1 MAIDKAKTQKA
12 AEKFVA
18 SGKIAQAIDE
28 YLKILKENPKDWN
41 LMIQIGDLYLKIA
54 KNSDAIVMF
63 QKVADHYYTDGF
75 FLKAIAIYKRINKL
89 DPTVIEICIRLSD
102 LYLKQGLTMDA
113 KSQLQAVAAHYVS
126 KNQTKDAIQTFR
138 KLIEI
143 EPDNLKTRNEL
154 AKAYKNEGM
163 IPEAMKE
170 YLEISDELIRKSML
184 KEGLAVLETAY
195 RLDPKNIGVLRK
207 ILLIYNE
214 QNEVAKGVTILE
226 DTLKIDVANPEI
238 LAMLAE
244 SYATRKMF
252 TKAYDTIDRAL
263 LNTTAKEPLWALKG
277 DVYLK
282 EGDLDKAFAQY
293 SLVVERAL
301 QHREPEKAI
310 ALLQKIQRVDPAF
323 PPVLQK
329 LVDLYTM
336 AHQETNMLS
345 AYNAL
350 IDAYISKAMYTDA
363 SKYLEQLIQ
372 IEPDNAQ
379 HHEKLGFVKSFLEK
393 PKPKEREPEPSE
405 EYSIETDVSGTEIT
419 SADFDLGISLETE
432 PGVPFFEAV
441 KPEPPPPPPPPPKAA
456 TPPPQ
461 TPKPMMAPAPPVIET
476 SEEEKDFVSEHLIEA
491 EVFTKYGLID
501 KAIEQLQ
508 IIVTKYPNSVLAH
521 QKLKEIY
528 IEKGERDRAVEECVA
543 MSRIFRKQG
552 DQDQA
557 EDLLSE
563 ARQINPNHPGLDLAF
578 KEAPSGATDVFGEIE
593 KLAQSMKTRPASK
606 AQPKPPPPKA
616 APPPPPAPVEEIEIE
631 IEEPAAVE
639 AAGLGAEAFEEI
651 DFYIGQG
658 LNSEAKKLLHS
669 MREQHGDDPGILT
682 RLARLGE
689 RVAAAPPPPPP
700 PVAERQAPPPEP
712 VEEEISVNLEEE
724 IETPSFDTGSEVA
737 PSAPEEIS
745 IDFEAEGIQIPGLDE
760 GPVSVE
766 ETWDFGKVTTREEEM
781 PEVEPPVAEV
791 EAPEPEQIVEPPAPE
806 PIPEPVPE
814 AIEEQPESLEEISFD
829 LELPGEQSQ
838 VESQPEEISIA
849 PEEEMEL
856 ALPELPEEEEPEI
869 EFSMVEDVP
878 EVVPEVAPEPEL
890 QIEEEMAPE
899 PATLEAPEEPE
910 ISVQFEE
917 PAEEV
922 QIEPEPA
929 EEVPLELPQME
940 EEAPTEAA
948 SLEEPE
954 PSIDEVAG
962 LEPTDFGELEE
973 PAPAVAVGA
982 VEAEPELAAMP
993 EAVPGEEEESLSD
1006 ALDAAFEKS
1015 HDETP
1020 VESVPVKA
1028 SQDLFQEEEDFFD
1041 LAAELEEGFLNVQS
1055 AVEEERP
1062 QDGQNYSLE
1071 EILSDFK
1078 KGVEKQLGAEDFD
1091 TRYNLGIA
1099 YKEMG
1104 LIDEAIAEFQI
1115 ASKDPRRFLECC
1127 SMLGLC
1133 FVEKGMPKLAVKWY
1147 QRGLE
1152 TPGYGEEEYQGL
1164 RFELAAAHALMGEL
1178 EKAHEIYQE
1187 VYGINASYRN
1197 VAKKMKELQEQ
1208 LKKK

>member
-12 AEKFVA
+12 AEKYVA
-18 SGKIAQAIDE
+18 SGKVPQAIEE

-41 LMIQIGDLYLKIA
+41 LMIQIGDLYLKTT
-54 KNSDAIVMF
+54 KNSEAIGMF

-113 KSQLQAVAAHYVS
+113 KSQLQTVAAHYVS

-138 KLIEI
+138 RLIEI

-154 AKAYKNEGM
+154 AKAYKSEGM

-170 YLEISDELIRKSML
+170 YLEISDELIRKGML

-195 RLDPKNIGVLRK
+195 KLDPKNIGIVRK

-214 QNEVAKGVTILE
+214 QNDVAKGVTLLE
-226 DTLKIDVANPEI
+226 DTLKFDVSNPEI

-244 SYATRKMF
+244 SYAARKMF
-252 TKAYDTIDRAL
+252 ARAYETIDRAL
-263 LNTTAKEPLWALKG
+263 LHATVKEPLWSLKG

-282 EGDLDKAFAQY
+282 EGELDKAFAQY
-293 SLVVERAL
+293 SLVTERAV

-310 ALLQKIQRVDPAF
+310 ALMQKVQRVDPSF
-323 PPVLQK
+323 PPVLKQ
-329 LVDLYTM
+329 LVELYTM
-336 AHQETNMLS
+336 AHQETNMLA

-363 SKYLEQLIQ
+363 AKYLEQLIQ

-393 PKPKEREPEPSE
+393 PKPKEKEPPPGE
-405 EYSIETDVSGTEIT
+405 EFSFETEVSGSEIT
-419 SADFDLGISLETE
+419 SGDFDLGISLETE
-432 PGVPFFEAV
+432 PGVSFFEPA
-441 KPEPPPPPPPPPKAA
+441 PTPAPPPPTPVAPAPPPPKPA
-456 TPPPQ
+456 
-461 TPKPMMAPAPPVIET
+461 MAPAPAAIEAT
-476 SEEEKDFVSEHLIEA
+476 EEEKDFVSEHLIEA

-508 IIVTKYPNSVLAH
+508 IIVAKYPNSVLAH

-528 IEKGERDRAVEECVA
+528 LEKGERDKAVEECVA

-552 DQDQA
+552 NQDQA

-563 ARQINPNHPGLDLAF
+563 ARQINPNHPVLDVAY
-578 KEAPSGATDVFGEIE
+578 KEVPAASTDVFGEIE
-593 KLAQSMKTRPASK
+593 KLAQSMKTRPGPRT
-606 AQPKPPPPKA
+606 QPKPAPPQKA
-616 APPPPPAPVEEIEIE
+616 APPPPPVEEVEIE
-631 IEEPAAVE
+631 IEEPAE
-639 AAGLGAEAFEEI
+639 ALDAGLPAEAFEEI

-658 LNSEAKKLLHS
+658 LSSEAKKMLHS
-669 MREQHGDDPGILT
+669 MRQQHGDDPGILT

-689 RVAAAPPPPPP
+689 RVAAAPKPPA
-700 PVAERQAPPPEP
+700 PVIEKKEPVPEP
-712 VEEEISVNLEEE
+712 VEEEISINFEEE
-724 IETPSFDTGSEVA
+724 IEVPSFEA
-737 PSAPEEIS
+737 APEAIPSVPEVIS
-745 IDFEAEGIQIPGLDE
+745 VELESEEIQIPALE
-760 GPVSVE
+760 EPPVSVE
-766 ETWDFGKVTTREEEM
+766 ETWDFGKVAIHEEKM
-781 PEVEPPVAEV
+781 PAMEQSVIEEPEAE
-791 EAPEPEQIVEPPAPE
+791 PEPEPVVEQPVQEPVVAEQEASEELSFALDLAPE
-806 PIPEPVPE
+806 EAEIEPQEEMMTATEPV
-814 AIEEQPESLEEISFD
+814 EELE
-829 LELPGEQSQ
+829 LELP
-838 VESQPEEISIA
+838 
-849 PEEEMEL
+849 EL
-856 ALPELPEEEEPEI
+856 AAEEEEPEI
-869 EFSMVEDVP
+869 EFSMAE
-878 EVVPEVAPEPEL
+878 EVSEAPPEL
-890 QIEEEMAPE
+890 AELE
-899 PATLEAPEEPE
+899 PLEVPE
-910 ISVQFEE
+910 ISVLLGEPVEE
-917 PAEEV
+917 IPV
-922 QIEPEPA
+922 EPEPA
-929 EEVPLELPQME
+929 EELSLELPQ
-940 EEAPTEAA
+940 
-948 SLEEPE
+948 EEPSVVEVEEME
-954 PSIDEVAG
+954 PAPSFDEIIG
-962 LEPTDFGELEE
+962 GELEPTDFGELEE
-973 PAPAVAVGA
+973 PVPAVAVGS
-982 VEAEPELAAMP
+982 VEVGPELAPLPALP
-993 EAVPGEEEESLSD
+993 VKEEEESLSD
-1006 ALDAAFEKS
+1006 VLDAAFDRTHEAE
-1015 HDETP
+1015 HP
-1020 VESVPVKA
+1020 PESVPVKA

-1127 SMLGLC
+1127 IMLGLC

-1147 QRGLE
+1147 QRGLD
-1152 TPGYGEEEYQGL
+1152 TPGYGEEECQGL
-1164 RFELAAAHALMGEL
+1164 RYELAQAYEVMGEL

-1187 VYGINASYRN
+1187 VYGANASYRN
-1197 VAKKMKELQEQ
+1197 VAKKVKELQNQ
-1208 LKKK
+1208 LNKK